1 MNHSEKAEGK
11 DVELLVALSF
21 LKLLIVIS
29 IRNYLYRIVILKV
42 WSIDPWGCLKFFE
55 GP

>member
-11 DVELLVALSF
+11 DVERLVALSF
-21 LKLLIVIS
+21 LKFLILTS
-29 IRNYLYRIVILKV
+29 IRNYLYRIVILRV
-42 WSIDPWGCLKFFE
+42 WSIDSRGCLKFFE